1 MVRQLP
7 FFEKKLSLYLPMNLD
22 EVYDNVAKTERVA
35 QRFENNKRQGFFF
48 SSKATDLCDTDH
60 LPKMVKSKIILS
72 PGPHIYRYF

>member
-1 MVRQLP
+1 MKCMTMLPRQSALHRDLRT
-7 FFEKKLSLYLPMNLD
+7 KD
-22 EVYDNVAKTERVA
+22 RD
-35 QRFENNKRQGFFF
+35 FFF